1 MFRCKKRWIVWDNKE
16 KARLSVNTK
25 VWFSS
30 YDIDSQRHYGDFENN
45 TIDWK
50 ANKKC
55 QIIEI

>member
-1 MFRCKKRWIVWDNKE
+1 MFRCKKRSIVWDNKE

-50 ANKKC
+50 ASVV
-55 QIIEI
+55 